1 MDQIDFTI
9 CLMLVW
15 NSRIP
20 YRKLA
25 ETFKMSVNSIHK
37 RVKAMVN
44 LGIIDKFVTTLSFSA
59 FKATPSNVVMFG
71 DSKAKNVKG
80 LIEKLGANENIY
92 TVSQHSGNLFIIHA
106 YIRNLS
112 DLEPLVSFI
121 KQAAEIPELKVGLD
135 SSPMPPED
143 QLHNSSYPGAEV
155 DVTREVKRSTT
166 DFLIINALK
175 DNSRKPVV
183 EIAEE
188 IGVST
193 KTVRRR
199 LDRLIENH
207 LIDFSIHWYP
217 DKCSEVTAMIILT
230 LKPTIDADKTEII
243 KTLRDKYG
251 QKILFTWAFSTLPN
265 TIVVCVWVSS
275 MKELQDIQTSLISDN
290 FESVSINIG
299 IGGKIF
305 PTWRDKYLEDKIK
318 EIREKSA

>member
-20 YRKLA
+20 YRELA

-44 LGIIDKFVTTLSFSA
+44 LGILDKFVTTLSYSS
-59 FKATPSNVVMFG
+59 FKATPSNIVMFG
-71 DSKAKNVKG
+71 GSKAKNVKG
-80 LIEKLGANENIY
+80 LIEKLGVNENIY

-106 YIRNLS
+106 CIRNLR

-135 SSPMPPED
+135 SSPM
-143 QLHNSSYPGAEV
+143 QSGAEV
-155 DVTREVKRSTT
+155 DVTREVKLSTT

-199 LDRLIENH
+199 LDKLIENH

-251 QKILFTWAFSTLPN
+251 QKILFTWTFSTLPN
-265 TIVVCVWVSS
+265 TIVICVWVSS
-275 MKELQDIQTSLISDN
+275 MKELQDIQNSLISDD

-305 PTWRDKYLEDKIK
+305 PTWREKYLEDKIK
-318 EIREKSA
+318 EIRGKTA

>member
-15 NSRIP
+15 NSRTP
-20 YRKLA
+20 YRELA
-25 ETFKMSVNSIHK
+25 ESFKMSVNSIHK

-44 LGIIDKFVTTLSFSA
+44 LGILDKFVTTLSFRV
-59 FKATPSNVVMFG
+59 FKPIPSNVVMFG

-106 YIRNLS
+106 YLRNLS

-121 KQAAEIPELKVGLD
+121 KQTAEIPELKVGLEGT
-135 SSPMPPED
+135 PMRSPPE
-143 QLHNSSYPGAEV
+143 V
-155 DVTREVKRSTT
+155 DITREVKLSTT

-175 DNSRKPVV
+175 NNSRKPVV

-188 IGVST
+188 IGIST
-193 KTVRRR
+193 KTVRRH
-199 LDRLIENH
+199 LDRLIKNH

>member
-15 NSRIP
+15 NSRTP
-20 YRKLA
+20 YRELA

-44 LGIIDKFVTTLSFSA
+44 LGILDKFVTTLSLRA
-59 FKATPSNVVMFG
+59 FKPIPSNVVMFG
-71 DSKAKNVKG
+71 VSKTKNVKG

-92 TVSQHSGNLFIIHA
+92 TISQHSGNLFIIHA

-112 DLEPLVSFI
+112 DLKPLVSFI
-121 KQAAEIPELKVGLD
+121 KQTAEIAELKVGLD
-135 SSPMPPED
+135 SSPMQPE
-143 QLHNSSYPGAEV
+143 AEV
-155 DVTREVKRSTT
+155 DMTKIDMTRDVKLSTT

-175 DNSRKPVV
+175 DNSRKSVV

-188 IGVST
+188 VEVST
-193 KTVRRR
+193 KTVRRH

-217 DKCSEVTAMIILT
+217 DKCSEVTTMIILT

-243 KTLRDKYG
+243 KSLRYKYG
-251 QKILFTWAFSTLPN
+251 QKILFTWTFSTLPN
-265 TIVVCVWVSS
+265 TIVVCIWVSS
-275 MKELQDIQTSLISDN
+275 MKELQDIRTSLISDN
-290 FESVSINIG
+290 FESVSLNIG
-299 IGGKIF
+299 IEGKIF
-305 PTWRDKYLEDKIK
+305 PTWREKYLEDKIK
-318 EIREKSA
+318 EIRGKTA

>member
-15 NSRIP
+15 NSRTP
-20 YRKLA
+20 YRELA
-25 ETFKMSVNSIHK
+25 ESFKMSVNSIHK

-44 LGIIDKFVTTLSFSA
+44 LGILDKFVTTLGFRV
-59 FKATPSNVVMFG
+59 FKPIPSNVVMFG
-71 DSKAKNVKG
+71 ASKANLVEG

-121 KQAAEIPELKVGLD
+121 KQTAEIPELKVGLD
-135 SSPMPPED
+135 SSPMPLGVELD
-143 QLHNSSYPGAEV
+143 M
-155 DVTREVKRSTT
+155 TRKIDLSTT
-166 DFLIINALK
+166 DFLIVNALK
-175 DNSRKPVV
+175 DNSRKTVV
-183 EIAEE
+183 EVAEE
-188 IGVST
+188 VGVST
-193 KTVRRR
+193 KTVRRH

-217 DKCSEVTAMIILT
+217 DKCSEVTVMVILT
-230 LKPTIDADKTEII
+230 IKPSIKVDKTKII
-243 KTLRDKYG
+243 ETLRSKYG
-251 QKILFTWAFSTLPN
+251 QKVLFTWTFSTLPN
-265 TIVVCVWVSS
+265 TIVVCIWVDS
-275 MKELQDIQTSLISDN
+275 MKELQDIQTSLNSDD

-305 PTWRDKYLEDKIK
+305 PTWRNKYLEDKVK
-318 EIREKSA
+318 EISGNTA

>member
-15 NSRIP
+15 NSRTP
-20 YRKLA
+20 YRELA

-44 LGIIDKFVTTLSFSA
+44 LGIIDKFVTTLSYSS
-59 FKATPSNVVMFG
+59 FKTIPSNVVMFG

-80 LIEKLGANENIY
+80 LIENLGINENIY

-106 YIRNLS
+106 CVRNLS

-121 KQAAEIPELKVGLD
+121 KQTAEIPELKVGLD
-135 SSPMPPED
+135 SSPMP
-143 QLHNSSYPGAEV
+143 SGAEV
-155 DVTREVKRSTT
+155 DVTREVKISTT

-193 KTVRRR
+193 KTVRRH

-207 LIDFSIHWYP
+207 IIDFSIHWYP

-290 FESVSINIG
+290 FESISINIG

-318 EIREKSA
+318 EIRGKTA

>member
-9 CLMLVW
+9 CMMLMW
-15 NSRIP
+15 NSRTP
-20 YRKLA
+20 YRELA
-25 ETFKMSVNSIHK
+25 EPFKMSVNSIHK

-44 LGIIDKFVTTLSFSA
+44 LGILDKFVTTLSFLV
-59 FKATPSNVVMFG
+59 FQPIPSNVVMFG
-71 DSKAKNVKG
+71 ASKTKNVKG

-106 YIRNLS
+106 YLRNINE
-112 DLEPLVSFI
+112 LEPLVSFI
-121 KQAAEIPELKVGLD
+121 KQTAEIPELKVGLEGT
-135 SSPMPPED
+135 PMRSRP
-143 QLHNSSYPGAEV
+143 EV
-155 DVTREVKRSTT
+155 DITREVKLSTT

-175 DNSRKPVV
+175 NNSRKPVV

-188 IGVST
+188 IGIST
-193 KTVRRR
+193 KTVRRH

-207 LIDFSIHWYP
+207 LIDFSVHWYP
-217 DKCSEVTAMIILT
+217 DKCSVVVTMIILT

-243 KTLRDKYG
+243 KTLRDRYG
-251 QKILFTWAFSTLPN
+251 QTILFTWVFSTLPN

-275 MKELQDIQTSLISDN
+275 MKELQDIQNSLNSDD

-305 PTWRDKYLEDKIK
+305 PSWRDKYLEDKIK
-318 EIREKSA
+318 EIRGKTA

>member
-9 CLMLVW
+9 CMMLMW

-20 YRKLA
+20 YRELA
-25 ETFKMSVNSIHK
+25 EPFKMSVNSIHK

-44 LGIIDKFVTTLSFSA
+44 LGILDKFVTTLNFRV
-59 FKATPSNVVMFG
+59 FKPTPSNVVMFG
-71 DSKAKNVKG
+71 DSKAKNIKG

-92 TVSQHSGNLFIIHA
+92 TVSQHSGNLFIVHA
-106 YIRNLS
+106 YIRNSS

-121 KQAAEIPELKVGLD
+121 KQKAEIPELKVGLEGT
-135 SSPMPPED
+135 PMQPVPD
-143 QLHNSSYPGAEV
+143 I
-155 DVTREVKRSTT
+155 DTTREVKLSNT
-166 DFLIINALK
+166 DFLIVNALK
-175 DNSRKPVV
+175 ENSRKTIV

-188 IGVST
+188 VGVST
-193 KTVRRR
+193 KTVRRY

-207 LIDFSIHWYP
+207 LIDFSVHWYP

-230 LKPTIDADKTEII
+230 LKPTIDVDKTEII
-243 KTLRDKYG
+243 KTLRDRYG
-251 QKILFTWAFSTLPN
+251 QKILFTWVFSTLPN

-275 MKELQDIQTSLISDN
+275 MKELQDIQTSLNSDD
-290 FESVSINIG
+290 FDSVSINIG

-318 EIREKSA
+318 ELKGKTV